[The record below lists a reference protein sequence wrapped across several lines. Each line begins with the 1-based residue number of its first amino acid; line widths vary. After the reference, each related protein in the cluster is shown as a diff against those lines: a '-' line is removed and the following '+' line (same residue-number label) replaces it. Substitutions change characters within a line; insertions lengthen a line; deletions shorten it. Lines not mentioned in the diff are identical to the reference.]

1 MTVPG
6 NPRHMSYPLSR
17 LSHLYREPG
26 PWTFVQLDVGL
37 DPHGP
42 GQALR
47 LRWDGIKNI
56 LLEKDVPPE
65 QFAALDRLFEGAS
78 EQAAGA
84 CRFVL
89 AGPAGIAVD
98 ETLDAGTSCVNR
110 AAVDRIPMLSPL
122 IRRHAHD
129 LPYLVVETGRD
140 GARISAFRADGR
152 PVSAVDVE
160 GETVHLTKVHGGGW
174 AHRRFQQTTEEVWR
188 RNAQEVGEAVERY
201 WNQAGSRM
209 VVITGDVR
217 AREQLRSQLP
227 SALRENVIELD
238 VQTRP
243 PGTEEKVLADA
254 IAAHRDELAEQERNR
269 LTERFG
275 AGRPRGLAV
284 DGIGATVHALRQAQ
298 VEYLVLDLEALEG
311 RTLLALRD
319 EPWVASGPEGVT
331 GTSVLTEAPAVDV
344 LIRAGALTDARLLP
358 AGPEAGEVRSDGVSA
373 LLRWPTGPQ

>member
-1 MTVPG
+1 
-6 NPRHMSYPLSR
+6 MSYPLSR
-17 LSHLYREPG
+17 LSRLYREPG

-47 LRWDGIKNI
+47 LRWDGIRNI
-56 LLEKDVPPE
+56 LREKDVPPK
-65 QFAALDRLFEGAS
+65 QLNALDDLFESAA
-78 EQAAGA
+78 EQAGSA

-89 AGPAGIAVD
+89 VGSTGIVVD
-98 ETLDAGTSCVNR
+98 ETLDAGTSCMNE
-110 AAVDRIPMLSPL
+110 AAVDKIPLLAPL
-122 IRRHAHD
+122 VRRHAHD
-129 LPYLVVETGRD
+129 LPYLVVEAGRD
-140 GARISAFRADGR
+140 GARISAFRSDGR

-188 RNAQEVGEAVERY
+188 RNAQEVGGVVERY
-201 WNQAGSRM
+201 WTQAGSRM
-209 VVITGDVR
+209 VVLTGDVR
-217 AREQLRSQLP
+217 AREQLRMQLP
-227 SALRENVIELD
+227 PALRESLVELD

-243 PGTEEKVLADA
+243 PGAEEQAVADA
-254 IAAHRDELAEQERNR
+254 IVAHRDELAEQERER
-269 LTERFG
+269 LAERFG

-284 DGIGATVHALRQAQ
+284 DGIGATVYALRQAQ
-298 VEYLVLDLEALEG
+298 VEYLVLDFEALEG
-311 RTLLALRD
+311 RTLLALHD

-331 GTSVLTEAPAVDV
+331 GTGVLTEAPAVDV

-358 AGPEAGEVRSDGVSA
+358 AGPEAGDVRSDGVSA